1 MFEVGSR
8 VVVLP
13 LGRKQGVVVEAG
25 RGGHYRVQ
33 VENTTVSCRE
43 DDLAEPVPPKRQ
55 REGGEPRRK
64 KHARP
69 QPPHVATPVADAT
82 MAAAPTIDL
91 HGLTVEAALARV
103 IEAIDMALRRGA
115 DCLEVVHGKGS
126 GRIRNVLHHHLKT
139 MTVVAS
145 FRLDPVNP
153 GVTWIYF

>member
-1 MFEVGSR
+1 MAFEIGSR

-13 LGRKQGVVVEAG
+13 LGRKPGVVVEAG

-43 DDLAEPVPPKRQ
+43 GDLAAPS
-55 REGGEPRRK
+55 EPRRK
-64 KHARP
+64 TRARP
-69 QPPHVATPVADAT
+69 ESPHAATPAADAT
-82 MAAAPTIDL
+82 VAAAPMIDL
-91 HGLTVEAALARV
+91 HGLTVEEALARV
-103 IEAIDMALRRGA
+103 DEAIDTALRRDA
-115 DCLEVVHGKGS
+115 DRLEVVHGKGL
-126 GRIRNVLHHHLKT
+126 GRIRDALHRHLKT